1 MNISGDILTDSICD
15 RKKIMSSKFVEI
27 HREKFCGY
35 NRAADS
41 NGNQILLALLLFMWK
56 TKQSFA

>member
-35 NRAADS
+35 NCAADS
-41 NGNQILLALLLFMWK
+41 NGNQILLALLLFM
-56 TKQSFA
+56 